1 MAVDKDRDEELE
13 RIFIEKA
20 NKVIPGSDKGV
31 NTGMS
36 NTPAAGATTTRGENE
51 FPLEPDNGIGQVGD
65 AGIEGLSD
73 LKGADSPTPTYDTDL
88 PGLTGQKPAQ
98 NGPDVIG
105 GDRGNR
111 DNPAGEEDDRAPG
124 M

>member
-1 MAVDKDRDEELE
+1 MAADKDRDEELE

-31 NTGMS
+31 DIGMS
-36 NTPAAGATTTRGENE
+36 NSPGSGATTTRGEDD
-51 FPLEPDNGIGQVGD
+51 FPLEPDTGIGQVGD

-73 LKGADSPTPTYDTDL
+73 IKGADSPTPTYDTDL
-88 PGLTGQKPAQ
+88 PGLTGREPAQ
-98 NGPDVIG
+98 TGPDVIG
-105 GDRGNR
+105 GGRGNR
-111 DNPAGEEDDRAPG
+111 DNPDEEEDTRAPG